1 MLDSLKKNPI
11 ISSVALI
18 LLISIWFAW
27 PCKKGMAQESDRHF
41 SQDSEVFI
49 AEIAD
54 LLQNTGNRSLRRDA
68 RDLMNELAPVWNQG
82 RFNLAEKEGI
92 KQLANLMQEKNV
104 RAFPGFYDYFYV
116 VRLLANSRQLPASIT
131 AWHRYMIHLMQE
143 NETRRFDAFIDFTI
157 QLLEQEQIS
166 KRSVMTWY
174 ARDARFS
181 FSYDTHI
188 QVDFERLRLV
198 CASRRDSAVIH
209 QTKGVYLPEDQLW
222 KGEGGELYWWRF
234 EMDEDKVFVRFP
246 GYEIDVSQ
254 PEFTV
259 DSAVFYNRNYFDI
272 PILGH
277 FHEKVFSSPPGNRT
291 SYPRFS
297 SYYDNFRLPNV
308 FQGIDYEG
316 GISMRGQNLI
326 GEAAE
331 GRLARIEV
339 HSQDTVFA
347 SIRSESVV
355 ISRERLM
362 ADRAVVSFYM
372 ENDSLHHPGLR
383 MLFTN
388 SNRTLMLLRSSQGV
402 ANAPFYGFYHKLN
415 FYVESLYWNIDTP
428 EIVFRRMEGPGRESV
443 AEFESVNYY
452 YDPDFAA
459 LQGIDEIHPMYVI
472 QNYLAQYDGMEII
485 HVADLA
491 HYMQKP
497 EEQVIAQL
505 LRLASRAYVVYNSIG
520 KTATITD
527 RFRHILN
534 ARAGDID
541 YDIIRFSSTTTGRTP
556 NAMLNTQTFDLQIN
570 GVSEVELSSLRKVKL
585 FPDNGQIQLKK
596 NRDFFFTGLVRAG
609 LFDFYAGESQFVY
622 DSFKLSMTHV
632 DSLIFY
638 VPDRNRPKDATRF
651 RIFQVQNHIADLNGV
666 LYIDDPDNKSG
677 RDEFPLYPLFTS
689 RDESYV
695 YFDKPF
701 IQSGTLER
709 EDFFFVVDPFTI
721 DSLDNLNTT
730 RWEFDGYLRSAGIFP
745 LFREPLIV
753 MEDYSLGFDHQ
764 LPDDGYE
771 MFGGLADYNQHI
783 HLSNEGFYGRGSI
796 DYLSS
801 TAQSEQFVFYPDSVT
816 ALLQTFQMQEQIADV
831 SFPRSQGES
840 LDMLWLADTNL
851 MKLYTREL
859 PLLVYNN
866 AEFSGMATVSPEG
879 MDGSGL
885 FIFGDA
891 QIASDW
897 FDFRHISF
905 TADTADFRL
914 LTAVQQQE
922 AFLASRYQ
930 AAVDFEDYQG
940 TFRYIDA
947 ESQLAFPFNQYICT
961 LDEAIWFMQEDL
973 LRLNNNQVRDD
984 YGLDTLNYHQLM
996 DIDLSGSEFTST
1008 HPEQES
1014 LSFFSLTAEYH
1025 LRDYAIRAEDVKILR
1040 VADAA
1045 VFPGDGLI
1053 TIYENA
1059 RMEPLSNAVIIA
1071 DTASRHHQ
1079 LSAANVSIFSK
1090 SNFSGNGIYDY
1101 YDESGSLQHI
1111 EFASIRVENNRTV
1124 ASGIIPEEAGF
1135 MLSPHFSFM
1144 GRVELVA
1151 ERKTLEFNGGYRIYN
1166 TCLSG
1171 SQPWTAFEALL
1182 DPEEIRMPIESNSRD
1197 LGGLQL
1203 ATGFF
1208 HNRDQDLVYALL
1220 QDYRINQADHALY
1233 SPEGALWFNQES
1245 NAFEVITESV
1255 QGPRSAL
1262 RLGLERCIMHASGEL
1277 DLGLVTPFMNLTV
1290 IGRLEHRLIPDST
1303 YMNTLIAMDF
1313 PFSNELM
1320 ALFGDSLVVAGTP
1333 GLNLNRG
1340 NYLPAMAMV
1349 LPQEQTGLMR
1359 NDITLYGAP
1368 RSVPEIINKTITIS
1382 DLRMQWFP
1390 ETRSFVSI
1398 GQIGIS
1404 NLGQNQ
1410 VNKFVDGYVEIE
1422 KLRNRHSITLYL
1434 QLGNGQWYFFAY
1446 SGGIMQALS
1455 SSREFNEALLAIDQ
1469 PNRVFKNRE
1478 TGETYEYVIS
1488 TRRRVTDFIRKM
1500 QAVDF

>member
-1 MLDSLKKNPI
+1 ML
-11 ISSVALI
+11 
-18 LLISIWFAW
+18 LLVLCMPVFSQN
-27 PCKKGMAQESDRHF
+27 GGQHF
-41 SQDSEVFI
+41 SQDSEQFI
-49 AEIAD
+49 VEIGE
-54 LLQNTGNRSLRRDA
+54 LLQNSNNRSQRRDA
-68 RDLMNELAPVWNQG
+68 RDLMNELEPVWNQG

-92 KQLANLMQEKNV
+92 KQLSNLMQEKNI

-116 VRLLANSRQLPASIT
+116 INLLARSRQLPASIT
-131 AWHRYMIHLMQE
+131 AWHRYMIQLMQE
-143 NETRRFDAFIDFTI
+143 GDNRRFNAFIDFTT

-174 ARDARFS
+174 ARDARFA
-181 FSYDTHI
+181 FSYDTLI
-188 QVDFERLRLV
+188 QVEFERLRLV
-198 CASRRDSAVIH
+198 CASRRDSTVIH
-209 QTKGVYLPEDQLW
+209 QTKGVYLPETQLW

-234 EMDEDKVFVRFP
+234 DMDEDMVFVRFP
-246 GYEIDVSQ
+246 SYEIDVSQ

-259 DSAVFYNRNYFDI
+259 DSAVFHNRNYFDI

-277 FHEKVFSSPPGNRT
+277 FHDKVFSSPPGNRT

-297 SYYDNFRLPNV
+297 SYFDNFSLPNV

-331 GRLARIEV
+331 GRLARIDV
-339 HSQDTVFA
+339 HNTDTIFA
-347 SIRSESVV
+347 SVRSESVV
-355 ISRERLM
+355 ISRDRLM

-383 MLFTN
+383 LLFTN
-388 SNRTLMLLRSSQGV
+388 NNRTLMLARSSQGV
-402 ANAPFYGFYHKLN
+402 ANAPFYSFYHKLN
-415 FYVESLYWNIDTP
+415 FYVETLYWNIDTP
-428 EIVFRRMEGPGRESV
+428 EIVFNRMEGPGRESV

-472 QNYLAQYDGMEII
+472 QNYLQQYEGMEII

-491 HYMQKP
+491 YYMQKP

-505 LRLASRAYVVYNSIG
+505 LRLASRAYVVYNGISR
-520 KTATITD
+520 TATITD
-527 RFRHILN
+527 RFRHILS

-541 YDIIRFSSTTTGRTP
+541 YDIIRFSSNTTGRTP
-556 NAMLNTQTFDLQIN
+556 NAVLNAETYELQIN
-570 GVSEVELSSLRKVKL
+570 GVSEVELSELRKVKL
-585 FPDNGQIQLKK
+585 FPDKGQIQMQR
-596 NRDFFFTGLVRAG
+596 NRDFFFTGLIRAG
-609 LFDFYAGESQFVY
+609 MFDFYAKESQFVY

-651 RIFQVQNHIADLNGV
+651 RIFQVQNHIADLNGT
-666 LYIDDPDNKSG
+666 LYIDDPENKSG
-677 RDEFPLYPLFTS
+677 RGEFPLYPVFSS

-709 EDFFFVVDPFTI
+709 DEFYFVVDPFTI

-730 RWEFDGYLRSAGIFP
+730 RWEFDGYLTSAGIFP
-745 LFREPLIV
+745 LFREPLVV
-753 MEDYSLGFDHQ
+753 MEDYSLGFDHSS
-764 LPDDGYE
+764 PESGYE
-771 MFGGLADYNQHI
+771 MYGGLGNYYQYI
-783 HLSNEGFYGRGSI
+783 HLSNEGFYGKGSI

-801 TAQSEQFVFYPDSVT
+801 RAQSEQFVFYPDSVT
-816 ALLQTFQMQEQIADV
+816 ALLKEFDMEEQMAEV
-831 SFPRSQGES
+831 SFPRSQGEE
-840 LDMLWLADTNL
+840 LDMLWLTDTNF

-866 AEFSGMATVSPEG
+866 AEFSGKAGVSPKG
-879 MDGSGL
+879 MDGRGL

-897 FDFRHISF
+897 FDFSHISF

-914 LTAVQQQE
+914 LTAVRQQE
-922 AFLASRYQ
+922 AFLASRYH
-930 AAVDFEDYQG
+930 AAVDFEDYVG
-940 TFRYIDA
+940 TFRYIDT

-961 LDEAIWFMQEDL
+961 LDEAIWFMQEDM
-973 LRLNNNQVRDD
+973 LRLNNNQIRDD
-984 YGLDTLNYHQLM
+984 YGLDTLNYNQLL

-1008 HPEQES
+1008 HPDQES

-1071 DTASRHHQ
+1071 DTATRHHQ
-1079 LSAANVSIFSK
+1079 LSSADVSIFSK
-1090 SNFSGNGIYDY
+1090 SNFSGKGIYDY
-1101 YDESGSLQHI
+1101 YDQSGSLQHI
-1111 EFASIRVENNRTV
+1111 EFNSIRVEDNRTV
-1124 ASGIIPEEAGF
+1124 ASGEISEDAGF
-1135 MLSPHFSFM
+1135 MLSPYFSFM

-1151 ERKTLEFNGGYRIYN
+1151 ERKTLAFQGGYRISN
-1166 TCLSG
+1166 PCLSG
-1171 SQPWTAFEALL
+1171 AQPWTSFSALL
-1182 DPEEIRMPIESNSRD
+1182 NPEDIRMPIESGSRD

-1208 HNRDQDLVYALL
+1208 HNRDQDLMYSLL
-1220 QDYRINQADHALY
+1220 QDYRINQSDHALFR
-1233 SPEGALWFNQES
+1233 PEGELWFNQNE
-1245 NAFEVITESV
+1245 NAFEVIAESV
-1255 QGPRSAL
+1255 QGARAAQTLS
-1262 RLGLERCIMHASGEL
+1262 LERCIMHASGEL
-1277 DLGLVTPFMNLTV
+1277 DLGMITPFLDLTL

-1303 YMNTLIAMDF
+1303 YLNTLIALDF
-1313 PFSNELM
+1313 PFSDELM
-1320 ALFGDSLVVAGTP
+1320 SMFGDSLVVAGTP
-1333 GLNLNRG
+1333 GLSLSRG
-1340 NYLPAMAMV
+1340 NYLPMMNIV
-1349 LPQEQTGLMR
+1349 LPREQTVLIR

-1368 RSVPEIINKTITIS
+1368 RAVPDIIDKTLTIS
-1382 DLRMQWFP
+1382 DLRMRWLP
-1390 ETRSFVSI
+1390 ETRSFVSV

-1410 VNKFVDGYVEIE
+1410 VNKFVNGYVEIE

-1434 QLGNGQWYFFAY
+1434 QLSNGQWYFFAY
-1446 SGGIMQALS
+1446 SNGIMQALS
-1455 SSREFNEALLAIDQ
+1455 TSSAFNEALLAIDQ
-1469 PNRVFKNRE
+1469 PDRVYKNKE

-1500 QAVDF
+1500 QGIDF